1 MLSCIGAVLLLQQVV
16 RVAVEGRAL
25 LGRDVVSNLIDVV
38 EAPLLLLLPKIIKPR
53 NEEVQECLG
62 MGPNALTCLL
72 YFSVRLCDTAVQTN
86 AWIHFLVS

>member
-1 MLSCIGAVLLLQQVV
+1 MLIGCWKGACRHSYVLSYMGALLWQQVV

-53 NEEVQECLG
+53 NEEVRRVLGSGALMPSICLRDCSES
-62 MGPNALTCLL
+62 L
-72 YFSVRLCDTAVQTN
+72 
-86 AWIHFLVS
+86 